1 MKILFTLLLYG
12 ALYLLFENVFNWV
25 EMDLLDKKKSWKD
38 KLQLKPSNPSSLWHF
53 LSGAIIGLF
62 LYLLFL
68 IPFKMSNIYIF
79 ILVGILGSIII
90 TSWELGLGIFLF
102 EVLKIKRFWEYT
114 YKLNYRKVIGLYHS
128 IAWIGMTYLFWL
140 INYFWKLV

>member
-1 MKILFTLLLYG
+1 MKIIFTLLLYG
-12 ALYLLFENVFNWV
+12 ALYILFENIFNWV
-25 EMDLLDKKKSWKD
+25 QMDLFSKKPLSE

-53 LSGAIIGLF
+53 ISGAIIGLF

-68 IPFKMSNIYIF
+68 IPFKMSNIFIF

-90 TSWELGLGIFLF
+90 TSWELGLGYFLF
-102 EVLKIKRFWEYT
+102 YILKIRRFWEYD
-114 YKLNYRKVIGLYHS
+114 KEPNFKGLIGLYHS
-128 IAWIGMTYLFWL
+128 IAWVGMTYLFWI